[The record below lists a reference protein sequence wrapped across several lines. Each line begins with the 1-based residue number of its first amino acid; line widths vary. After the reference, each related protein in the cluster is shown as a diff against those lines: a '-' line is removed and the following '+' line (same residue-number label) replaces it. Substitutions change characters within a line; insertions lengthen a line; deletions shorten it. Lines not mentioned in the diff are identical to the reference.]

1 VRRLPLSFQKV
12 LDNVDAAIR
21 HASTQPGEPPAA
33 NGQPSSAE
41 SAVPVAA

>member
-1 VRRLPLSFQKV
+1 VRRSLVSFQKV

-21 HASTQPGEPPAA
+21 RASARRGEPPAA
-33 NGQPSSAE
+33 NGQTPSAE